1 MDRIVRFFAS
11 NTLLVN
17 LIMIFLFFAGILS
30 STSINREMYPSVD
43 MDKMVIYVTYPGASS
58 RDVEMNAVIPIE
70 KELRKISGIRYFS
83 SYSIENLGTIVLFLD
98 YDLQNKQA
106 VKDEV
111 YRNITSSNIP
121 SISEDVD
128 TLKVLDLNP
137 KMMGIMHVAIMS
149 RGDSEPDEHRLNSR
163 ADKMEELLLKVEGVS
178 SVRKYGYR
186 EREVH
191 INVDLEKMDSY
202 YVSLNNVVDS
212 IRARNVR
219 ATGGTLQSLQNEQ
232 TIVTIGEFEDPLDVR
247 DVIIRSNF
255 EGKKIRIQDI
265 ANVSYGFKKT
275 ASLTR
280 VNGKRAVILE
290 IVKKENADIITTAE
304 NVKNFLVTDP
314 LSNTD
319 FKAEVIND
327 LSDSI
332 SSMLNA
338 VLINAAIGFG
348 LVVLVLLFFLN
359 LRTSFWIAV
368 AIPISLMI
376 TLIGMNLYGVTL
388 NLVSIAA
395 VVTILGMLVDDG
407 IVIGESIF
415 VERER
420 GLPPTDAAVTGVRK
434 VIAPVTVS
442 ITTTIVAFLPMLAI
456 KGMMGKVIFIF
467 PLVITV
473 ALVASLL
480 EGYFIL
486 PNHLI
491 HGSNK
496 EQAGK
501 TVKVRGGGWFSALE
515 QWYTRFLG
523 RVLKL
528 RYFMVL
534 IIIAGLVG
542 TIFISRETI
551 RGFVLFWDDSSDR
564 IYINLEAP
572 DGTSQEYMDT
582 LSLRVEEDLRE
593 IIPGEEMVSTRI
605 ILGTHDVRPGDLKG
619 VHENWSQIIVVLV
632 PRTERDRTAEKIIR
646 DLRKE
651 INTETHPAFTQ
662 VLYEKMSLGPPM
674 GEPVNIK
681 IIGKDMVLTGKI
693 QKEIEEYLGTLP
705 GVFDITNDQK
715 EGKEELNISFDYERL
730 AQLSL
735 NVASVAQTV
744 RVAYEGTVAT
754 SIETIDD
761 TLDFRVQVDEH
772 YKRDRRFIENLLIPN
787 HFGRL
792 IRLGEVARIE
802 KQTGKSVINHY
813 NGDRVITITANV
825 DENRITSSQVAEK
838 VLGRFS
844 KTIRDHPEISITM
857 GGEAKETEES
867 LGGLGRAFAIAI
879 VMIYFML
886 TILFRSV
893 SQPLLIMITVPFSVI
908 GALLAFTLHGIPLT
922 FMGIV
927 GIIGLSGVVVNDNV
941 VMIDFINREIREN
954 REFPIQRIIDGA
966 RQRLRPVILTTL
978 TTVLGLLPTVYGVG
992 GTSNAIVPT
1001 VMAMAYGL
1009 LFATVITLLF
1019 VPSIYMIHM
1028 DIQKL
1033 LGRR

>member
-1 MDRIVRFFAS
+1 MNRILRFFAG

-17 LIMIFLFFAGILS
+17 LIMIFIFFAGIMS
-30 STSINREMYPSVD
+30 STNINREMYPSVD
-43 MDKMVIYVTYPGASS
+43 MDKMVIYAVYPGASS

-83 SYSIENLGTIVLFLD
+83 SYSIENLGTIALFLD

-111 YRNITSSNIP
+111 FRNITTSNIP
-121 SISEDVD
+121 SISEDVE
-128 TLKVLDLNP
+128 TLKILDLNP
-137 KMMGIMHVAIMS
+137 KMMGIMHIAVMS
-149 RGDSEPDEHRLNSR
+149 RGESEPDEYRLNYQS
-163 ADKMEELLLKVEGVS
+163 DKMEELLLKIEGVS

-191 INVDLEKMDSY
+191 IDVDLTKMDSY

-265 ANVSYGFKKT
+265 ADVSYGFKQT
-275 ASLTR
+275 TSLTR
-280 VNGKRAVILE
+280 VNSKRAVILE
-290 IVKKENADIITTAE
+290 IVKNENADIITTAE
-304 NVKNFLVTDP
+304 NVRTFIETDP
-314 LSNTD
+314 LIHTE
-319 FKAEVIND
+319 FQAEIIND
-327 LSDSI
+327 QSDSI

-338 VLINAAIGFG
+338 VLGNAAIGFI

-359 LRTSFWIAV
+359 LRSSFWIAV

-376 TLIGMNLYGVTL
+376 TLIGMNLYGITL

-395 VVTILGMLVDDG
+395 VVTILGILVDDG
-407 IVIGESIF
+407 IVIGEAIF

-420 GLPPTDAAVTGVRK
+420 GLPPLDAAANGVRR

-473 ALVASLL
+473 ALLASLF
-480 EGYFIL
+480 EGYFLL

-491 HGSNK
+491 HGSKKNK
-496 EQAGK
+496 QGK
-501 TVKVRGGGWFSALE
+501 ALKVTGGGWFSVLE
-515 QWYTRFLG
+515 KWYSRFLA
-523 RVLKL
+523 RVLKF

-534 IIIAGLVG
+534 LIIAGLVG
-542 TIFISRETI
+542 TLFISRETI

-582 LSLRVEEDLRE
+582 LSLKVEKDLRE
-593 IIPGEEMVSTRI
+593 VVPENEMVSTRI

-619 VHENWSQIIVVLV
+619 AHENWSQIIVVLV
-632 PRTERDRTAEKIIR
+632 PRTERDRTAERIIHN
-646 DLRKE
+646 LRKE
-651 INTETHPAFTQ
+651 INTDTYPAFTRI
-662 VLYEKMSLGPPM
+662 LYEKMSLGPPT

-681 IIGKDMVLTGKI
+681 IIGKDMTLTGKI
-693 QKEIEEYLGTLP
+693 QKDIEEYLETLP
-705 GVFDITNDQK
+705 GVFDVTNDQK
-715 EGKEELNISFDYERL
+715 AGKKELNISFDYERL
-730 AQLSL
+730 AQFSL
-735 NVASVAQTV
+735 NVATVAQTV
-744 RVAYEGTVAT
+744 RVAYEGSVAT
-754 SIETIDD
+754 SIETIED
-761 TLDFRVQVDEH
+761 TLDFRVQVDER
-772 YKRDRRFIENLLIPN
+772 YKRDRKFIENLLIPN
-787 HFGRL
+787 QFGRL

-825 DENRITSSQVAEK
+825 DENQITSSQVAEK
-838 VLGRFS
+838 VLTRFS
-844 KTIRDHPEISITM
+844 QTIQAHPEVSITM

-867 LGGLGRAFAIAI
+867 LGGLGRAFSIAI

-886 TILFRSV
+886 TVLFRSV
-893 SQPLLIMITVPFSVI
+893 SQPLLIMITIPFSII

-941 VMIDFINREIREN
+941 VMIDFINREIRDN
-954 REFPIQRIIDGA
+954 SEFPIKRIIDGA

-978 TTVLGLLPTVYGVG
+978 TTVLGLLPTVYGIG

-1019 VPSIYMIHM
+1019 IPSIYLIHM
-1028 DIQKL
+1028 DIQRL
-1033 LGRR
+1033 MGRR